1 MFVTECTAGWL
12 VESTAL
18 ISDSLDMLADA
29 AVYGVSLY
37 GASRGARSQ
46 ANAATLAGLLQATL
60 ALAAV
65 GEVLRRIVVGSDPDP
80 QYMILVSL
88 AAMVANVACLRLI
101 VRHRDT
107 GVHMTASW
115 IFSQTDVLV
124 NASVIVGGVLV
135 AVTGIK
141 AWDLFLGAGIAVL
154 VLSSAIRILKVARA
168 AARAQSR

>member
-1 MFVTECTAGWL
+1 MFATECTAGWL

-37 GASRGARSQ
+37 GASRGLRSQ
-46 ANAATLAGLLQATL
+46 ANAATLAGILQGLL
-60 ALAAV
+60 ALVAI
-65 GEVLRRIVVGSDPDP
+65 GEVVRRMLVGSSPDA

-88 AAMVANVACLRLI
+88 VALTANVVCLRL
-101 VRHRDT
+101 VARHRDA

-124 NASVIVGGVLV
+124 NASVIAGGVLV
-135 AVTGIK
+135 AVTGST
-141 AWDLFLGAGIAVL
+141 AWDLMLGAGIGVL
-154 VLSSAIRILKVARA
+154 VFSSAFRILTIARA
-168 AARAQSR
+168 AARKLT